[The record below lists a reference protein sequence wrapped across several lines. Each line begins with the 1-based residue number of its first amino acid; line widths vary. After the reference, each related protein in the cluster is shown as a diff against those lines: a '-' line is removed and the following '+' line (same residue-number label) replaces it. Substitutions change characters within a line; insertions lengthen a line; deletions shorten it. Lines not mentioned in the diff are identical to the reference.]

1 MKRSSLAAGLV
12 LAVIAAIAAV
22 IVLGLFYVLGAA
34 IGVVVFVGLGIGL
47 IGLILYGYVRLG
59 RRRKVEENQP
69 PAELP

>member
-1 MKRSSLAAGLV
+1 MKRTSLAGGLI

-22 IVLGLFYVLGAA
+22 IILGLFYVLGAA
-34 IGVVVFVGLGIGL
+34 IGVAVFVGLGIGL

-59 RRRKVEENQP
+59 RRSKVEENQP